1 MPTKKKITV
10 PISFNKD
17 GSINE
22 RQTIKSFGKVVAAA
36 GRKKPSKSV
45 MRAES
50 REQVIELLK
59 SETTSDGRAAFP
71 NVHPSK
77 VETFELESSGSSEII
92 AFI

>member
-1 MPTKKKITV
+1 MG
-10 PISFNKD
+10 ISRADQGYDPREGMMKLFLVMVYGHN
-17 GSINE
+17 S
-22 RQTIKSFGKVVAAA
+22 RSVV
-36 GRKKPSKSV
+36 
-45 MRAES
+45 RAES